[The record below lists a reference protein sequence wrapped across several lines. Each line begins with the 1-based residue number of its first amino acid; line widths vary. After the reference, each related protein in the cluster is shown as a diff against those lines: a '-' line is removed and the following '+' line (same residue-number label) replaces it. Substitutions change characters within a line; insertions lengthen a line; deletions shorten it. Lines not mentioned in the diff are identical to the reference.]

1 MIHIQ
6 SNSTS
11 LLISQP
17 LTLFCIVTGYPLVD
31 ISWNNNSVP
40 IQSNANIAME
50 TVRVTDISGLYVP
63 QELLNANITNIPN
76 IMDIGS
82 VGLLRFKNVTRAD
95 TANYSCVATNMLQ
108 DTGKLTAESGL
119 ISITVLGKSY
129 YTRHYL
135 FNVCLLQNVLILL
148 LMLKLIVIQ
157 LVLYLLPGVQIL
169 MGTVL
174 LRDFMYIRKIWT
186 DLINLMF

>member
-17 LTLFCIVTGYPLVD
+17 LTLFCIVTGYPLVN

-40 IQSNANIAME
+40 IQSNPSITME
-50 TVRVTDISGLYVP
+50 TVRVTEISELSVP
-63 QELLNANITNIPN
+63 QELLNADIANVPN

-95 TANYSCVATNMLQ
+95 TANYSCVGTNMLPV
-108 DTGKLTAESGL
+108 TGKLTAESGL
-119 ISITVLGKSY
+119 ISVTVLGKS
-129 YTRHYL
+129 R
-135 FNVCLLQNVLILL
+135 
-148 LMLKLIVIQ
+148 
-157 LVLYLLPGVQIL
+157 LY
-169 MGTVL
+169 
-174 LRDFMYIRKIWT
+174 
-186 DLINLMF
+186 